1 MSASA
6 LKAILLLGLSVLL
19 SGQAR
24 VYRCEDA
31 SGAVRFSDVPCARGE
46 VGADYEVRP
55 NTVDTSGARE
65 QMLKR
70 QVQSLQDQLEQQ
82 RTAPSGVDGRSP
94 SDLQAERVDP
104 AACELAA
111 RAYEDEAGS
120 MFSDKGSIEAKRA
133 AMYGACG
140 MREPDKVEINVNNS
154 INNSFGHRHPHDRP
168 PRPPREP
175 VPHNPSPGV
184 ARCDA
189 SGCWGSDGRRY
200 ERAGGNTYYGPN
212 GPCQRA
218 GSLLRCP

>member
-1 MSASA
+1 MRGNAF
-6 LKAILLLGLSVLL
+6 KAVLLLGLSVLL

-24 VYRCEDA
+24 VHRCEDA
-31 SGAVRFSDVPCARGE
+31 SGAVRFSDVPCVRGE
-46 VGADYEVRP
+46 VGAEYEVRP
-55 NTVDTSGARE
+55 NTIDTSGARE
-65 QMLKR
+65 QILKR

-82 RTAPSGVDGRSP
+82 RMTRSGVDGQTRP
-94 SDLQAERVDP
+94 DLQTERVDP
-104 AACELAA
+104 AACERAA

-120 MFSDKGSIEAKRA
+120 MFSDKGSVEARRA
-133 AMYGACG
+133 AMVGACG

-154 INNSFGHRHPHDRP
+154 INYGYGHRLPHERP

-189 SGCWGSDGRRY
+189 SGCWGTDGQRY